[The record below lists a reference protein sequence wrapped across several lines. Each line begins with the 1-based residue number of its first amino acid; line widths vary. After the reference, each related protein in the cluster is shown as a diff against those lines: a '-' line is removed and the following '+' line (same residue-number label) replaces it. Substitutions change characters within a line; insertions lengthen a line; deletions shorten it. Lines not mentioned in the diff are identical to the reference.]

1 MQEAKLNAKKE
12 NRTLI
17 DTDAKT
23 ACQQACPARAIEF
36 GNVNN
41 RNSAISNVRNEN
53 LNRTFYVLEPI
64 HTLPNI
70 NYLVKV
76 RNTDILTVQE
86 GQHNKLKEQST
97 ATEKHG

>member
-1 MQEAKLNAKKE
+1 M
-12 NRTLI
+12 
-17 DTDAKT
+17 KT
-23 ACQQACPARAIEF
+23 ACQQACPAKAIEF

-41 RNSAISNVRNEN
+41 RDSAINKLRREN

-76 RNTDILTVQE
+76 RNTDVLSVQE
-86 GQHNKLKEQST
+86 GQHNRFKDEMKTTDKE
-97 ATEKHG
+97 HG